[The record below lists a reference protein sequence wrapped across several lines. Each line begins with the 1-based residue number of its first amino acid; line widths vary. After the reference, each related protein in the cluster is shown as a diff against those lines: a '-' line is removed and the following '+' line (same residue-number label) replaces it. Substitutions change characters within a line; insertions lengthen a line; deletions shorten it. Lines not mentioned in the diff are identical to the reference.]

1 LRAIFKRIEHIFSRA
16 TFRAT
21 MYSAR
26 RGIDSRGEKQCDV
39 VSPALYLG
47 ASIAAVQ
54 YHFVV
59 AVWRAK
65 AAEFAA

>member
-1 LRAIFKRIEHIFSRA
+1 MFKRIEHIFSRA

-26 RGIDSRGEKQCDV
+26 RGIDSRGEKQCDNCESSP
-39 VSPALYLG
+39 VSRSVHCG
-47 ASIAAVQ
+47 CS
-54 YHFVV
+54 YHFGI
-59 AVWRAK
+59 AVWRVK

>member
-1 LRAIFKRIEHIFSRA
+1 
-16 TFRAT
+16 